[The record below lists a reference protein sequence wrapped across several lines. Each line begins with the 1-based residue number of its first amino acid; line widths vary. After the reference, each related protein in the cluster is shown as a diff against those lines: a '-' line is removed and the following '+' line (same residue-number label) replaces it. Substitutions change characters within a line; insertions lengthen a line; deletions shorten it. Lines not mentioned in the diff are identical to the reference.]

1 MKITLNTLEWV
12 GLSKKRKEWEEK
24 TGMKASNEFIISLL
38 SQIVSENLGEM
49 LDQVFDIKD
58 RINKEEKLSA
68 VADKSVINK

>member
-24 TGMKASNEFIISLL
+24 TDMKASNEFIISLL

-49 LDQVFDIKD
+49 LNQVFDIKD